1 MKPVRIIIFLGL
13 LVGLIACAATES
25 RRSTGEQFDDAAVL
39 TRVKSA
45 LIASD
50 ETEGMDVDVEVF
62 RGRVQLNGTASSEEH
77 REAATRVVED
87 VSGVVAVEN
96 NLEVQPES
104 RRVGQYIDD
113 KTLEARVSTALARAD
128 DVSVLD
134 VEVEAYEGEVSLGGF
149 VATQAEKRR
158 AEEVVKNVR
167 YVRRV
172 VNNIAV
178 RPERAQ

>member
-1 MKPVRIIIFLGL
+1 MKFDRIAIL
-13 LVGLIACAATES
+13 LVLLTGLVACAATES
-25 RRSTGEQFDDAAVL
+25 QRSTGEQVDDTALL

-45 LIASD
+45 LIAND
-50 ETEGMDVDVEVF
+50 ETDGMDVDVEVF
-62 RGRVQLNGTASSEEH
+62 RGRVQLNGTAPSEE
-77 REAATRVVED
+77 RKQAATRVVED
-87 VSGVVAVEN
+87 ISGVVAVEN

-104 RRVGQYIDD
+104 RRVGQYVDD

-128 DVSVLD
+128 DVSVFD

-149 VATQAEKRR
+149 VATEAEKRR
-158 AEEVVKNVR
+158 AEEVAKNVR